1 MKLKIDRAKW
11 HTGRYGDDKPEDVG
25 AVALLNSQGF
35 MCCLGFLGLA
45 CGYQPSDLDDK
56 GEPQNLDD
64 LEKWPES
71 IIDEETWNDTD
82 LAGRL
87 METNDDHNDTD
98 EAREGRVTELMAEGD
113 IEVEFVGEYPELA
126 DG

>member
-11 HTGRYGDDKPEDVG
+11 HTGRYGDDNSEG
-25 AVALLNSQGF
+25 IGMVALLNPEGF

-45 CGYQPSDLDDK
+45 CGYEPTELESQD
-56 GEPQNLDD
+56 EPQNLDD
-64 LEKWPES
+64 VEKWPEA
-71 IIDEETWNDTD
+71 IVDPETAHDTD
-82 LAGRL
+82 LSGSL
-87 METNDDHNDTD
+87 METNDDHDSSD
-98 EAREGRVTELMAEGD
+98 EAREIRVTVLMAEGD